1 MPLPTS
7 TAWGT
12 GRQLTCQR
20 WGLECWGGMSPG
32 CRVLSVPV
40 SGSHKGRTGKEGGG
54 ESVNLGYTTRNS
66 LYCQNWLKNTM
77 EEPCT
82 LL

>member
-54 ESVNLGYTTRNS
+54 ESVKVG
-66 LYCQNWLKNTM
+66 QGGGGW
-77 EEPCT
+77 E
-82 LL
+82 